1 MPTPPTRFAQ
11 HVLPQTRKVMAA
23 DDFGAFGKIT
33 TDYYFGS
40 LKKLKGAAV
49 ILPVM
54 REMGV
59 VTVADLA
66 YLNPQHV
73 SAAMKLRTA
82 HVAKTMPAELAGFQV
97 AVTEAQ
103 AGLRKLL
110 IPFKQKMFDLQKL

>member
-1 MPTPPTRFAQ
+1 
-11 HVLPQTRKVMAA
+11 MAA

-33 TDYYFGS
+33 TDFYFGS
-40 LKKLKGAAV
+40 LKKLQGAAV

-59 VTVADLA
+59 MTVADLA

-73 SAAMKLRTA
+73 SAATKLRMPQ
-82 HVAKTMPAELAGFQV
+82 VAKNMPTELAGFEA

-110 IPFKQKMFDLQKL
+110 IPFKQKMFDQQKL